1 MTINHKQT
9 VEHFNL
15 IFENSKNSKLEL
27 RSDKE
32 LDAAINMIATQF
44 NISQIQSILLAVIF
58 MFTMDDVD
66 ICTERIISFFGLKLP
81 DFFTIKSD
89 IEELIQIGLIKYK
102 RENHSKNTYNST
114 FTINQKVLDA
124 IFNNKDINSALIEPD
139 MSFVQFCGW
148 IKRVIRNR
156 SVSDFSM
163 FELSEKVNDIERR
176 NPNILQIQQ
185 LKELKVNEE
194 ERMILY
200 YLIESVTDNEPTVNL
215 RLIIIELFGIDN
227 YISISSQFMQNE
239 QDLQLKGLVKV
250 NANGYVNGYFDDAT
264 IGLTEKAYDL
274 LLADSKVLYKNSP
287 KTDHTIIR
295 HESIIEKELFF
306 NEKQGKEIDF
316 FKESI
321 KEENLDKLKS
331 KLKQAGIQKSMIA
344 IFEGVPGS
352 GKTEVAR
359 QIAKSLQYDL
369 FILDFTK
376 MKSEYYS
383 QSQKLVKEAFE
394 EFRRVADANQNRMIL
409 LLNEADGL
417 LHHRTNS
424 ETNHSTDETENQI
437 QNILLEEFEKGD
449 YLIILTTNLLNNIDK
464 AFLRRFLFKIS
475 FDYPDKST
483 MKKIYRSKLGWLS
496 DKQLDELSHI
506 QLSGGE
512 IDNVTV
518 KVLMHEVFHN
528 EKPSTY
534 QLIDFCLQE
543 KVEKRRLPKLGFN

>member
-1 MTINHKQT
+1 MQEENKHINHKQT

-15 IFENSKNSKLEL
+15 IFENSKNSKMEF
-27 RSDKE
+27 RADKK

-44 NISQIQSILLAVIF
+44 NISKIQSALFAVIF
-58 MFTMDDVD
+58 MFNLDDVE
-66 ICTERIISFFGLKLP
+66 ICTERIITFFGLKLP
-81 DFFTIKSD
+81 DYFTIKTD
-89 IEELIQIGLIKYK
+89 IEELIQVGLIKYK
-102 RENHSKNTYNST
+102 RENNSKNTYNST
-114 FTINQKVLDA
+114 FSINQKVLDA
-124 IFNNKDINSALIEPD
+124 IFNNKDIDSALVEPD

-156 SVSDFSM
+156 SVRDFS
-163 FELSEKVNDIERR
+163 LYDLVEKVNDIERR

-185 LKELKVNEE
+185 LKDLKVDEE
-194 ERMILY
+194 ERMIMY
-200 YLIESVTDNEPTVNL
+200 YLIESLTDNEPSVNL
-215 RLIIIELFGIDN
+215 RLIIMELFGIDN
-227 YISISSQFMQNE
+227 YISFSSQFIQNE

-250 NANGYVNGYFDDAT
+250 NANGYIDDAT
-264 IGLTEKAYDL
+264 IALTDKAQDI
-274 LLADSKVLYKNSP
+274 LLADSKILYKNNP

-295 HESIIEKELFF
+295 HESIVEKELFF
-306 NEKQGKEIDF
+306 NEKQGKEIQF
-316 FKESI
+316 FKDSI

-331 KLKQAGIQKSMIA
+331 KLKQAGIEKSVIA
-344 IFEGVPGS
+344 LFEGIPGG
-352 GKTEVAR
+352 GKTEVAK

-376 MKSEYYS
+376 MKSAYFSE
-383 QSQKLVKEAFE
+383 SQKLVRESFIS
-394 EFRRVADANQNRMIL
+394 FREIASSNERPMIL
-409 LLNEADGL
+409 LINEADGL
-417 LHHRTNS
+417 LHNRSQGDSNESS
-424 ETNHSTDETENQI
+424 EQTQNEI
-437 QNILLEEFEKGD
+437 QSILLEEFEKGGD
-449 YLIILTTNLLNNIDK
+449 IVILTTNLCKNLDV
-464 AFLRRFLFKIS
+464 AFSRRFLFKIK

-543 KVEKRRLPKLGFN
+543 KVEKRRLPKMGF